1 MTDCGAWVQTHRVCW
16 EIEPLGELVEGHRL
30 QQTGYQLHL
39 FGRLDLRG
47 EDETER
53 ARLRVHEGLRELAL
67 DVLASIPEPHALIE
81 VQPFDGAVHIRPET
95 SFVAE
100 VECAVVAYP
109 RHPAE
114 PIPAAEAQGRIA
126 AVEEKLR
133 GLGLHRCP
141 VTTLVEFA
149 HSRAAFSRG

>member
-1 MTDCGAWVQTHRVCW
+1 MTDRGAWVRAHRVCW
-16 EIEPLGELVEGHRL
+16 EIEPLRELVEGRGV
-30 QQTGYQLHL
+30 QQTGYEVRL
-39 FGRLDLRG
+39 FGRLDLRA
-47 EDETER
+47 EER
-53 ARLRVHEGLRELAL
+53 ADQARLRVHDGLRELAL
-67 DVLASIPEPHALIE
+67 DVLASFPEPHALIQ
-81 VQPFDGAVHIRPET
+81 VRPFDRAVHRRPET

-100 VECAVVAYP
+100 IELSVVAYP

-114 PIPAAEAQGRIA
+114 PMPAAEAQERIA

-149 HSRAAFSRG
+149 YSHAARSR